1 MTTGLKWLLCELA
14 LQTGCVQLKVQQCP
28 SLQLEASKS
37 SSSDGHGPGEDTG
50 AMGGL
55 EHLKDRLRD
64 LGSFSLEKAQGRFQ
78 RGLPLHKGSL

>member
-37 SSSDGHGPGEDTG
+37 SSSDGRGPGEDTG

-55 EHLKDRLRD
+55 EHL
-64 LGSFSLEKAQGRFQ
+64 Q
-78 RGLPLHKGSL
+78 RQAEGPGLVQPGEATGKTSVWPSIT